1 MQILQFLASLF
12 SNNQLLSALT
22 PIFKALIDNNFDLN
36 KVFSSIDLTALAPLF
51 NFESDNIK
59 NPTEEFSVGEN
70 LGLSPISDLA
80 DSKIIYSLNKYL
92 A

>member
-1 MQILQFLASLF
+1 MQILQFLTSIF
-12 SNNQLLSALT
+12 SDNKLLSALA
-22 PIFKALIDNNFDLN
+22 PIFKALVDNNFDLN
-36 KVFSSIDLTALAPLF
+36 KVLSSIDLTSLAPLL
-51 NFESDNIK
+51 NVDSDNMK

-70 LGLSPISDLA
+70 LGLSPISNLA